1 MTSLAIQESTLSIKG
16 FKSKSKITIS
26 SKKLHNAS
34 MILRAINHGLR
45 QDIIKLIEKNGKM
58 TVTEIYAKL
67 KLEQSVASQQ
77 LAILRNAGI
86 LITERDGKYIHYTI
100 NFQRIENIHTFVEDI
115 VNY

>member
-16 FKSKSKITIS
+16 LNNKSKITIQ
-26 SKKLHNAS
+26 SKKLRNAA
-34 MILRAINHGLR
+34 MVIRAINHGLR

-58 TVTEIYAKL
+58 TVSEIYAKL

-86 LITERDGKYIHYTI
+86 LSTEREGKYIHYSI
-100 NFQRIENIHTFVEDI
+100 NVDRIKNIQSFIEDI